1 MLKFA
6 VLLNSS
12 VTMIIMIINFAFK
25 IFLAKHFSQ
34 FNLVAYYTII
44 DMFSLLTRVFAGYK
58 DALVTL
64 YFKSEDKTKIL
75 QLFTTLFSY
84 VVLFIAFVMIPF
96 VVNFYLVAKIGQL
109 QISWIYISIL
119 FLLMNVVAYF
129 GYLLLVQ
136 KAYKIISIYD
146 MLKSLLIIISIFLFY
161 IVFKFDASCRT
172 LILATVVANV
182 MLLFYLLWHKGT
194 IFGNTKISEIFTMK
208 MPNFLDDTKKKFIA
222 LTFMASS
229 SYFLYGLLLF
239 APVFVMLHMQEL
251 EDLANFQVVARSL
264 YFALV
269 AIFSWPLGRFL
280 LPELSSKLE
289 KRDFDGITVL
299 KKKFIKL
306 LVPFSL
312 LLILGCWFS
321 SKYIIALMFPDI
333 YIDSYKML
341 NILIVGLPF
350 VMYTNFSSSLIKA
363 TGSYKI
369 LIMIDIAALF
379 VFTLAFL
386 AFYFLFMLKFAS
398 LYAFVFSMIFIFVV
412 TYYHEKKVFLQKGEL

>member
-6 VLLNSS
+6 LLLNSS
-12 VTMIIMIINFAFK
+12 VTIVIMVVNFAFK

-44 DMFSLLTRVFAGYK
+44 DSFSLLTRVFAGYK

-84 VVLFIAFVMIPF
+84 IVLVIAFMIIPLIA
-96 VVNFYLVAKIGQL
+96 NFYLVSKIGQL

-119 FLLMNVVAYF
+119 FLLMNIVAYF

-136 KAYKIISIYD
+136 KAYKIISVYD
-146 MLKSLLIIISIFLFY
+146 MLKSVLIIVTVFLFY
-161 IVFKFDASCRT
+161 MVFNFDASYRT
-172 LILATVVANV
+172 LILATIVANV
-182 MLLFYLLWHKGT
+182 ILFFYLIWHREA
-194 IFGNTKISEIFTMK
+194 ILGNSRISEIFSMK
-208 MPNFLDDTKKKFIA
+208 LPNFLDDTKRKFIT

-239 APVFVMLHMQEL
+239 APVLVMLHMQEM
-251 EDLANFQVVARSL
+251 EELANFQVVARSL

-280 LPELSSKLE
+280 FPELSDKL
-289 KRDFDGITVL
+289 KKHDLDGILVL
-299 KKKFIKL
+299 KRKFIKL
-306 LVPFSL
+306 LIPFSF
-312 LLILGCWFS
+312 LLILACWFS
-321 SKYIIALMFPDI
+321 AKYIIDFMFPDT
-333 YIDSYKML
+333 YINSYKML

-350 VMYTNFSSSLIKA
+350 VMYTNFSSSFIKA

-369 LIMIDIAALF
+369 LIAIDTAALF
-379 VFTLAFL
+379 AFL
-386 AFYFLFMLKFAS
+386 FFFLIFRFLFMLKFAS

-412 TYYHEKKVFLQKGEL
+412 TYYQERKIFLQEGKL